1 MGVPTAQVPIV
12 AGERPGR
19 LSRLLRPL
27 AFMSLPTAV
36 LVLLF
41 LVPMGILVYFSF
53 QYGDLTGQTGF
64 TFTNFTDILSDPL
77 YREIAWTTFQIATIA
92 MIAIA

>member
-1 MGVPTAQVPIV
+1 MGVPMANLPTVT
-12 AGERPGR
+12 GERPGR
-19 LSRLLRPL
+19 LSRMLRPL

-53 QYGDLTGQTGF
+53 QYGDLTDEAGF
-64 TFTNFTDILSDPL
+64 PLTTFIDILSDPL
-77 YREIAWTTFQIATIA
+77 YRDIA
-92 MIAIA
+92 